1 MRHFCVYRTID
12 RLVSVVLWEGGVI
25 LPRLVPG
32 PIWMLRKISKAASVV
47 VAASLQRMEVRKLES
62 ETIYYSLVLDS
73 LEEAVEEEGLDIVDE
88 S

>member
-1 MRHFCVYRTID
+1 
-12 RLVSVVLWEGGVI
+12 
-25 LPRLVPG
+25 
-32 PIWMLRKISKAASVV
+32 MLRKISKAASVV